1 MRRALEHYYLTAG
14 ADDPIIITIPKGAYV
29 PAFTLHDTGSG
40 CGEEESGKPSV
51 VSEQPRRS
59 RRLGWPP
66 LLAVILV
73 GAGLIAG

>member
-40 CGEEESGKPSV
+40 CGEEESGSPMLSQSSRAGGV
-51 VSEQPRRS
+51 VSAGRYCWRS
-59 RRLGWPP
+59 YSSGRG
-66 LLAVILV
+66 
-73 GAGLIAG
+73 